1 MQYRAIAL
9 AIAATII
16 VLGFPSTAQAF
27 KVGQKVTS
35 FKLKHSN
42 DKWYTL
48 GSFKKKVL
56 LVWYEGAKSK
66 EQNRWLKNKLLKVY
80 DTGKIPQ
87 KLWESVGIANFQE
100 TAWPNAIIRVVI
112 RKEQKRT
119 RSPILYDQTG
129 HMMKK
134 WGFRNG
140 RSNIYVLDKS
150 RRLRWKTS
158 GPISRKM
165 GRRLIRLIR
174 RLTKE

>member
-1 MQYRAIAL
+1 MLHRATVL
-9 AIAATII
+9 AMAVMIS
-16 VLGFPSTAQAF
+16 VVGFSTESQAF
-27 KVGQKVTS
+27 KVGQKAKP
-35 FKLKHSN
+35 FRLKHSN
-42 DKWYTL
+42 GKWYTL
-48 GSFKKKVL
+48 KSFKKKVL

-80 DTGKIPQ
+80 DTNKIPQ
-87 KLWESVGIANFQE
+87 KFWESVGIANFQE

-112 RKEQKRT
+112 RKEQKKT
-119 RSPILYDQTG
+119 RSPILWDNDG
-129 HMMKK
+129 RMMKN

-140 RSNIYVLDKS
+140 RSNIYVLDKN

-165 GRRLIRLIR
+165 GRRLVRLIR